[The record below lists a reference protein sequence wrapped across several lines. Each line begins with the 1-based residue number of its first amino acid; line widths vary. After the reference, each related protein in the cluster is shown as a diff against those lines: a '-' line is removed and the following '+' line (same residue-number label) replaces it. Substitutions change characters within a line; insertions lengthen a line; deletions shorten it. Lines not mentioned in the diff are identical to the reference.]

1 MGFIFAGIAD
11 DEPIGDFGLIGGGAA
26 GLEIDRVDHR
36 LGTPRNAYL
45 LASSEGLTDTYV
57 LTVEELPETY
67 PGLGAQEQGLVR
79 ADMVFFRTPNGGAVF
94 SVGSMAWA
102 GSLSYNRY
110 RNNVSRITDNV
121 LRRFV
126 DPAPL

>member
-1 MGFIFAGIAD
+1 VAFIFADIAED
-11 DEPIGDFGLIGGGAA
+11 GPIGDFGIIGGGAA
-26 GLEIDRVDHR
+26 GLEVDRFDHR

-45 LASSEGLTDTYV
+45 LASSEGLTDTYW

-102 GSLSYNRY
+102 GSLSHNDYK
-110 RNNVSRITDNV
+110 NNVSRITDNV
-121 LRRFV
+121 VRRFV
-126 DPAPL
+126 DRTPL